1 MGHKK
6 KVFNSGDSVQVC
18 RHVNRGKQL
27 LDRNFAVHPRQR
39 CIGQLVPRGFAD
51 VIHAGANSQR
61 SRAPPLRSSFDTAFS
76 TGRTSGG
83 GWVAKQA
90 MNPMQ
95 RENIL
100 ERSGKITVGRA
111 VPYCLEEID
120 ESSDFRLL
128 PPQSIDRASSWL
140 AAISVTRLPS
150 SVPCSCL
157 RACGSDR
164 LP

>member
-83 GWVAKQA
+83 GWVAKTSDEPHA
-90 MNPMQ
+90 TRKYSRKI
-95 RENIL
+95 RENHS
-100 ERSGKITVGRA
+100 RS
-111 VPYCLEEID
+111 
-120 ESSDFRLL
+120 SSALL
-128 PPQSIDRASSWL
+128 SR
-140 AAISVTRLPS
+140 RN
-150 SVPCSCL
+150 
-157 RACGSDR
+157 
-164 LP
+164 